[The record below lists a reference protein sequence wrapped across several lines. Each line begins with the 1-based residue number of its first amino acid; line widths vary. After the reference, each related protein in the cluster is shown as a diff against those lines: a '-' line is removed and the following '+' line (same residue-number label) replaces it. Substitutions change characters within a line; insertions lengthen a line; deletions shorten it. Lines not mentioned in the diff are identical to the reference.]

1 MRDVPIAPAVGQQL
15 RDGLG
20 LADHDQRPG
29 RGPPPGEGDDIGAG
43 QVMRIWGSP
52 LIRSIKQNDG
62 AGWQLCM
69 STTI

>member
-29 RGPPPGEGDDIGAG
+29 RGPPAGEGDDIGAG
-43 QVMRIWGSP
+43 QVMRVAGGFSA
-52 LIRSIKQNDG
+52 REAKVRVSIQ
-62 AGWQLCM
+62 
-69 STTI
+69 THPHPE